1 MGFLL
6 DASILIE
13 HERGRLDLD
22 GRVQERLRHRG
33 QARLQEPGDDGVLL
47 SVVTASEI
55 LHGVHRARDAAIRG
69 RRAAWAEAVIAGFP
83 VLGLDLAAARAHARL
98 WAHLAG
104 EGRLI
109 GPHDLWL
116 AAVALSRGLT
126 LVTANLREFR
136 RVPGL
141 SVEDWS

>member
-22 GRVQERLRHRG
+22 GRVRDRKAGSGHE
-33 QARLQEPGDDGVLL
+33 GVFL

-55 LHGVHRARDAAIRG
+55 LHGVHRARDAASRG
-69 RRAAWAEAVIAGFP
+69 RRAAWAEAVIARFP
-83 VLGLDLAAARAHARL
+83 VLALDLAAGRAHARL
-98 WAHLAG
+98 WAHLAA

-126 LVTANLREFR
+126 LVTANLRELG

-141 SVEDWS
+141 LVEDWS